1 LPDALQEQPGQQQQQ
16 QQGQGPP
23 LKRHVVEERDLLELL
38 RVPWREAH
46 DRDC

>member
-1 LPDALQEQPGQQQQQ
+1 LQ
-16 QQGQGPP
+16 QQGHGLA